1 MIWQFSHIRQDED
14 PDTDQGTEKESEND
28 EDGSEGEGT
37 DVDLPSLAKIQT
49 AYSKR
54 GNRKKSVSTMVVKSQ
69 WVLRPLKYIVKKRLL
84 MVISS
89 VQQRT

>member
-37 DVDLPSLAKIQT
+37 DVDLPPLAKIQK

-54 GNRKKSVSTMVVKSQ
+54 GNRKKSLSTMVIKSQ
-69 WVLRPLKYIVKKRLL
+69 WVLRPLKYIVKKPLS
-84 MVISS
+84 MVISY

>member
-1 MIWQFSHIRQDED
+1 MIWQFSHVRQDEY

-49 AYSKR
+49 AYSNR
-54 GNRKKSVSTMVVKSQ
+54 GNRKKSVATMVIKSQ
-69 WVLRPLKYIVKKRLL
+69 WVHRPLKYILKKRLL
-84 MVISS
+84 MVN
-89 VQQRT
+89 